1 MVSIIEAGTVLVCHL
16 EAFSTTTQNGR
27 HHKLLNAVYIAGS
40 SPLSQTGP
48 LFFFAPNSP
57 SRPSSNPN
65 RRLSILGSYCLVTS
79 FHFFRSHSLP
89 TILTS
94 LQVFVSN
101 TKSNKYNKILFFKLL
116 TIYIY
121 ITSMILICCSKSIE
135 KCMLYISKI
144 HSNLFPQM
152 KYWYNRVFF

>member
-1 MVSIIEAGTVLVCHL
+1 MVSIIEAKLAANINSLTLYTLLDLHPCLKLVPW
-16 EAFSTTTQNGR
+16 
-27 HHKLLNAVYIAGS
+27 V
-40 SPLSQTGP
+40 
-48 LFFFAPNSP
+48 FAPNSP
-57 SRPSSNPN
+57 SRPPSNPN

-101 TKSNKYNKILFFKLL
+101 TKGNKYNKILFFKLL

-144 HSNLFPQM
+144 HWNLFPQM

>member
-101 TKSNKYNKILFFKLL
+101 TKGNKYNKILFFKLL
-116 TIYIY
+116 TIHIY

>member
-65 RRLSILGSYCLVTS
+65 RLLSILGSYCLVTS

-101 TKSNKYNKILFFKLL
+101 TKGNKYNKILFFKLL

-121 ITSMILICCSKSIE
+121 I
-135 KCMLYISKI
+135 YIYIYIAI
-144 HSNLFPQM
+144 HIQNTLKPFPSN
-152 KYWYNRVFF
+152 

>member
-1 MVSIIEAGTVLVCHL
+1 MAATINSLTLYTLLDLHPCLKLVPC
-16 EAFSTTTQNGR
+16 
-27 HHKLLNAVYIAGS
+27 
-40 SPLSQTGP
+40 
-48 LFFFAPNSP
+48 FFVAPNSP

-101 TKSNKYNKILFFKLL
+101 TKGNKYNKILFFKLL
-116 TIYIY
+116 TIYIYIY

-144 HSNLFPQM
+144 HSTFFPQM

>member
-1 MVSIIEAGTVLVCHL
+1 MLVCHL

>member
-1 MVSIIEAGTVLVCHL
+1 MVSTIEAGTVLVCHL

-101 TKSNKYNKILFFKLL
+101 TEGNKYNKICFLNFYL
-116 TIYIY
+116 YIY
-121 ITSMILICCSKSIE
+121 ILLQRFCCSKSIE

-144 HSNLFPQM
+144 HWNLFLQM

>member
-89 TILTS
+89 TIVTS

-101 TKSNKYNKILFFKLL
+101 TKGNKYNKILFFKLL
-116 TIYIY
+116 TIHIY

-144 HSNLFPQM
+144 H
-152 KYWYNRVFF
+152 

>member
-101 TKSNKYNKILFFKLL
+101 TKGNKYNKILFFKLL
-116 TIYIY
+116 TIHIY

-144 HSNLFPQM
+144 HWNLFPQM